1 METCLDPPLYTY
13 PFCLALDYTLGSFNH
28 AGRLLPGG
36 NYTMIATVT
45 IPERIFGPF
54 VIRVQTDSRNQVYEH
69 TNENDNF
76 ASSMV
81 LSLDKLSSLYRLFE
95 YIIPKLQLTLQVT
108 LAPPPDLVVTSVQA
122 SDSYITGDT
131 MTVVYNISNAG
142 AGETDESYWQDQV
155 VSC

>member
-1 METCLDPPLYTY
+1 MHILS
-13 PFCLALDYTLGSFNH
+13 FSLALDYNLGSFNH

-69 TNENDNF
+69 TNENDNT

-81 LSLDKLSSLYRLFE
+81 
-95 YIIPKLQLTLQVT
+95 I
-108 LAPPPDLVVTSVQA
+108 LA
-122 SDSYITGDT
+122 
-131 MTVVYNISNAG
+131 
-142 AGETDESYWQDQV
+142 
-155 VSC
+155 